1 MTRAA
6 RDLLRLLD
14 RERDLLTQ
22 GAAGEAAALAARKSD
37 LADRI
42 EREGGPAELLGK
54 IRQRAERNLP
64 LLEAARAGAE
74 AAQTRL
80 KGILGGVRTQTYS
93 AEGRTVALEG
103 GQRRLERR
111 A

>member
-14 RERDLLTQ
+14 RERDLLKS
-22 GAAGEAAALAARKSD
+22 GATDQAVGLAARKSD

-42 EREGGPAELLGK
+42 EREGASSELLQA
-54 IRQRAERNLP
+54 IRAEAERNLP
-64 LLEAARAGAE
+64 LLKAARAGAE

-80 KGILGGVRTQTYS
+80 LGILGGVRTQTYS
-93 AEGRTVALEG
+93 AEGQTTALEG
-103 GQRRLERR
+103 GRRTLERR